1 MLRLALRLLT
11 PAPLLL
17 VACSQAPAPS
27 SPHASPVGRKPPPIG
42 VACSMP
48 ERPLA
53 SGVPAKVLVEVAS
66 VEGDLST
73 LAGGA
78 KNAATFSEALNQAL
92 ADLRFGVRVAHVMTT
107 NEAESVIAWDSP
119 LTHANAPCNDS
130 QRWDLA
136 ITPHI
141 QDQQGRSVRLDIA
154 FAPAPPLGTP
164 KESWSVPE
172 HRQVKTTVVLG
183 NQQLVVLGSPLP
195 GSAKP
200 SVVVLTPY
208 VLRDDADMRRLFEC
222 MQTARH
228 AAR

>member
-1 MLRLALRLLT
+1 MLRHALHSLTAAPVLLA
-11 PAPLLL
+11 
-17 VACSQAPAPS
+17 ACGQAPAS
-27 SPHASPVGRKPPPIG
+27 SPSHSMPTKAHPPAIG
-42 VACSMP
+42 APCWMP

-53 SGVPAKVLVEVAS
+53 AGVPAKVLVEIAS

-73 LAGGA
+73 LAAGA
-78 KNAATFSEALNQAL
+78 KSSGTFGEAL
-92 ADLRFGVRVAHVMTT
+92 ADPRNAVRLAHVMTT
-107 NEAESVIAWDSP
+107 NDAQSVIPWDSP
-119 LTHANAPCNDS
+119 LKHTDTPCRDG

-154 FAPAPPLGTP
+154 FTPAPPLGTP

-195 GSAKP
+195 GTAKP

-208 VLRDDADMRRLFEC
+208 VVRDDADLRRLFEC
-222 MQTARH
+222 MQTAHRP
-228 AAR
+228 ALR

>member
-1 MLRLALRLLT
+1 
-11 PAPLLL
+11 
-17 VACSQAPAPS
+17 
-27 SPHASPVGRKPPPIG
+27 
-42 VACSMP
+42 MP

-53 SGVPAKVLVEVAS
+53 AGVPAKVFVEIAS
-66 VEGDLST
+66 IEGDLST
-73 LAGGA
+73 LAAGA
-78 KNAATFSEALNQAL
+78 KNAASFGEALGQAL
-92 ADLRFGVRVAHVMTT
+92 TDPRLAVRVTWVVAT
-107 NEAESVIAWDSP
+107 NDAESVIAWDSP

-141 QDQQGRSVRLDIA
+141 QDQLGRSLRLDVA

-195 GSAKP
+195 GNPKP

-208 VLRDDADMRRLFEC
+208 VIRDDADQRRLFEC
-222 MQTARH
+222 MQTGH
-228 AAR
+228 GAAR